1 MRRSKIGLIT
11 LLICLT
17 NIFQANAI
25 AYLVDG
31 IVYTTTG
38 TTGENELLVTSGGDN
53 ATYTGAITIPAGM
66 NLDGVDYR
74 VVGIGNYAFRNT
86 TITSIDMPEGLLTIG
101 DEAFANCT
109 SLTSVKIPST
119 VTSIGTTCFL
129 NCGFT
134 SITLPASLTTIGK
147 EAFLKNSKLTNIVIP
162 DNVTTMGERT
172 FEGCTALKS
181 ITVGKGV
188 TALPKKFAFQCTAL
202 SQVTF
207 NGTITNIG
215 EWAFSEC
222 EALTSIPLPEGLTS
236 ISDYAFSPSGITS
249 ITLPASLELLGRQ
262 VFDSSK
268 LSTAIFLG
276 ADTEIG
282 YGAFQQTPIE
292 SVTLP
297 QNLRSLPNLA
307 FYKCT
312 SLKSISLP
320 ASIVSIG
327 ESAFSFTPLESITLP
342 QNLTTIGDAA
352 FNSCDSLST
361 VTNTSTR
368 LRSVGEHTFYG
379 CRKLTSIELPNAITV
394 GNSAFN
400 ACSSLTSVN
409 LPMVESLGASAFA
422 GCKHLRQASLSESL
436 TRINNST
443 FYGCDSL
450 RTITGCENIDTIDA
464 NAFNRCYYLDS
475 IPAMKKLKFVGKWA
489 FWYCTHLNW
498 QLPEGL
504 TTIDNYAFDGCVK
517 QERTLPSTIEYI
529 GDYAFR
535 TCKMPSY
542 LVIPNATTHL
552 GSNAFEGCGEID
564 SISFGTGLKV
574 IPPYAF
580 HRLTDRI
587 GNITATGEWYEF
599 SGALRKVEIPD
610 NIEEIGESAFHHC
623 WDVDTIII
631 GDGVTTIGKK
641 AFYNCY
647 AKYLS
652 IGKSVTT
659 IEELSFSRGAG
670 NERYR
675 KIICKAANPPVFIGD
690 NFGTIDIN
698 AELIVPVGSKEL
710 YQAADIW
717 KVFTNITEQN
727 FSAGDIED
735 IKNEKINITI
745 NGNIVEFTH
754 LTQGDAV
761 TIYNLAG
768 QLVSQSTSKSI
779 SLPAGVYIVKINDN
793 VSKINIK

>member
-1 MRRSKIGLIT
+1 MNKIYSYLIT
-11 LLICLT
+11 LLMCIVGNT
-17 NIFQANAI
+17 QANAI

-38 TTGENELLVTSGGDN
+38 TTGENELLVTSGGNN

-101 DEAFANCT
+101 NQAFANCT

-134 SITLPASLTTIGK
+134 TITLPASLTIMGS
-147 EAFLKNSKLTNIVIP
+147 EAFLKNLNLTNIVIP
-162 DNVTTMGERT
+162 DNVTIMGERT

-188 TALPKKFAFQCTAL
+188 SILPKKFAFQCTAL

-207 NGTITNIG
+207 NGTITDIG

-222 EALTSIPLPEGLTS
+222 ETLTSIPLPEGLTS
-236 ISDYAFSPSGITS
+236 ISNTAFSLSGITS
-249 ITLPASLELLGRQ
+249 ITLPASLELLGSQ
-262 VFDSSK
+262 AFAGSK
-268 LSTAIFLG
+268 LSTANFLG
-276 ADTEIG
+276 ADTKIE

-292 SVTLP
+292 SIMLP
-297 QNLRSLPNLA
+297 QNLRSLPNLV
-307 FYKCT
+307 FYKCP
-312 SLKSISLP
+312 SLERITLP
-320 ASIVSIG
+320 SSIVSIG

-342 QNLTTIGDAA
+342 QNLTTISDAA
-352 FNSCDSLST
+352 FNSCDSLTT
-361 VTNTSTR
+361 VTNASTR
-368 LRSVGEHTFYG
+368 LRSVGEHAFYG
-379 CRKLTSIELPNAITV
+379 CRKLTSIELPNAITI

-400 ACSSLTSVN
+400 ACSSLTSIN
-409 LPMVESLGASAFA
+409 LPAVESLGASAFA

-450 RTITGCENIDTIDA
+450 RTISDCENIDTIDA
-464 NAFNRCYYLDS
+464 SAFDMCYYLEAV
-475 IPAMKKLKFVGKWA
+475 PAMKKVKFVGKRA

-504 TTIDNYAFDGCVK
+504 TTIDNYAFDGCK
-517 QERTLPSTIEYI
+517 ELETTLPSTIEYI

-535 TCKMPSY
+535 GSKMPSY

-552 GSNAFEGCGEID
+552 GSNAFDGCGEID

-574 IPPYAF
+574 IPPYSF
-580 HRLTDRI
+580 QQLTASMGRI
-587 GNITATGEWYEF
+587 HATGEWYEF
-599 SGALRKVEIPD
+599 SGALRKVEIPN
-610 NIEEIGESAFHHC
+610 NIEEIGECAFLQC

-631 GDGVTTIGKK
+631 GDGVTTIGAK
-641 AFYNCY
+641 AFYDCY

-659 IEELSFSRGAG
+659 IEELSFSKNAG
-670 NERYR
+670 NDRYS

-690 NFGTIDIN
+690 NFSTLDIN
-698 AELIVPVGSKEL
+698 AELIVPVGSKEA
-710 YQAADIW
+710 YQNAPIW

-727 FSAGDIED
+727 FSAGDIDD
-735 IKNEKINITI
+735 IENETINIKI
-745 NGNIVEFTH
+745 NGNNVEFTH
-754 LTQGDAV
+754 LTQNDTV

-768 QLVSQSTSKSI
+768 QLISQSTSTSI
-779 SLPAGVYIVKINDN
+779 YLPAGVYIVKINDK